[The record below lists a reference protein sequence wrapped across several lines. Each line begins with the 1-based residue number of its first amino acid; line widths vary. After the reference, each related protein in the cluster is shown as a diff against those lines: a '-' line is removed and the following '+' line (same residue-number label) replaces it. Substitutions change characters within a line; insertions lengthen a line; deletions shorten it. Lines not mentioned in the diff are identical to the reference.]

1 MYTLFDG
8 LGHVSLKPLTY
19 TRPVAELR
27 VGILTIKEKW
37 EKFLEDECNVRT
49 KDYLSDKFEGYNGAD
64 SLGIAAT
71 VLPAKEL
78 VRAIKKL
85 EINQLLIKEGM
96 VLAINALPEA
106 SVDFNTYL
114 EGFEMIEYE
123 ENVSFLVN
131 PADIF
136 GLNGQEIESDLN
148 LISPNASFQ
157 DISSGNQTTGDQIY
171 VEAGAIVNGCYLN
184 SSEGPIYISSEAEI
198 MEGSM
203 IRGPFAALPGSV
215 CKMGTKIYGA
225 TTLGP
230 HSKVGGEL
238 NNVVFQGYSNKGHDG
253 FLGNSVIGM
262 WCNLGADT
270 NTSNL
275 KNNYSNVRVWSY
287 YEEDNVDL
295 GITFHGMIMGDHSK
309 CGINTMINTGTV
321 VGVNANVYGGNF
333 PPKFIPSYSWGGS
346 AGFQTYDLD
355 KSFEV
360 ATKVMARRNVG
371 LDGQEK
377 EILKRVYDDSKK
389 FRNWEK

>member
-377 EILKRVYDDSKK
+377 EKLKRVYDDSKK

>member
-71 VLPAKEL
+71 VLPTKEL

>member
-1 MYTLFDG
+1 
-8 LGHVSLKPLTY
+8 
-19 TRPVAELR
+19 
-27 VGILTIKEKW
+27 
-37 EKFLEDECNVRT
+37 
-49 KDYLSDKFEGYNGAD
+49 
-64 SLGIAAT
+64 
-71 VLPAKEL
+71 
-78 VRAIKKL
+78 
-85 EINQLLIKEGM
+85 
-96 VLAINALPEA
+96 
-106 SVDFNTYL
+106 
-114 EGFEMIEYE
+114 MIEYE

>member
-37 EKFLEDECNVRT
+37 EKCLEDTCNVRT
-49 KDYLSDKFEGYNGAD
+49 KDYLSDKFEGYNGGD
-64 SLGIAAT
+64 TLGIAAT
-71 VLPAKEL
+71 VLPTKEL

-96 VLAINALPEA
+96 VIAINVLPEA
-106 SVDFNTYL
+106 SVDFNAYL

-123 ENVSFLVN
+123 DNVSFLVN

-136 GLNGQEIESDLN
+136 GLNAQEIESDLQ

-157 DISSGNQTTGDQIY
+157 DVTSSNHTTGGQIY

-230 HSKVGGEL
+230 YTKVGGEL

-360 ATKVMARRNVG
+360 AGRVMARRNVD

>member
-37 EKFLEDECNVRT
+37 ERFLEEPCNIRT
-49 KDYLSDKFEGYNGAD
+49 KDYLSDKFKGHEGGD
-64 SLGIAAT
+64 TLGISAT
-71 VLPAKEL
+71 VLPTKEL

-85 EINQLLIKEGM
+85 ETNQLLIKDGM
-96 VLAINALPEA
+96 VLAINALPE
-106 SVDFNTYL
+106 SSIDFNSYL
-114 EGFEMIEYE
+114 EGFETIDYE
-123 ENVSFLVN
+123 DNVSFLVN

-136 GLNGQEIESDLN
+136 VLNGQEIERDLK
-148 LISPNASFQ
+148 LISASSSFQ
-157 DISSGNQTTGDQIY
+157 EVGTNNHTTGDQIY
-171 VEAGAIVNGCYLN
+171 VEEGAVVSGCYLN
-184 SSEGPIYISSEAEI
+184 SSEGPIYVASGAEI

-203 IRGPFAALPGSV
+203 IRGPFAALSGSV
-215 CKMGTKIYGA
+215 CKMGAKIYGA

-253 FLGNSVIGM
+253 FIGNSVIGM

-275 KNNYSNVRVWSY
+275 KNNYSNVRVWNY

-295 GITFHGMIMGDHSK
+295 GMIFHGMIMGDHSK

-321 VGVNANVYGGNF
+321 IGVNANIFGGNF

-346 AGFQTYDLD
+346 GGFQTYDLD
-355 KSFEV
+355 KSYEV
-360 ATKVMARRNVG
+360 AAKVMARRKID
-371 LDGQEK
+371 LDTQEK
-377 EILKRVYDDSKK
+377 EILKRVFDDSKK
-389 FRNWEK
+389 FRNWEE